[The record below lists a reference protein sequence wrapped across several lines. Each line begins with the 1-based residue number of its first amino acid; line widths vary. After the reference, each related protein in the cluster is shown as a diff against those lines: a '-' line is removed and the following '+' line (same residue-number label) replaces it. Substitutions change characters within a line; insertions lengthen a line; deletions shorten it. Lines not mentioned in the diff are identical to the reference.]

1 MDIDFEASSRL
12 STLSSL
18 DGDTDPTL
26 LNPHRRKYKND
37 KEYLKYV
44 RLQAWWNFGTQLFI
58 GCYCAFILTA
68 SLIPNVSYRDIAC
81 KSGLDGIGK
90 GTMWEAENLP
100 SEAFIAMH
108 PVLVVMSTTFDY
120 FVYFSI
126 PYRLNRIKKSKKE
139 IDYEEKIKQ

>member
-1 MDIDFEASSRL
+1 M
-12 STLSSL
+12 
-18 DGDTDPTL
+18 
-26 LNPHRRKYKND
+26 
-37 KEYLKYV
+37 
-44 RLQAWWNFGTQLFI
+44 
-58 GCYCAFILTA
+58 
-68 SLIPNVSYRDIAC
+68 SYRDIAC